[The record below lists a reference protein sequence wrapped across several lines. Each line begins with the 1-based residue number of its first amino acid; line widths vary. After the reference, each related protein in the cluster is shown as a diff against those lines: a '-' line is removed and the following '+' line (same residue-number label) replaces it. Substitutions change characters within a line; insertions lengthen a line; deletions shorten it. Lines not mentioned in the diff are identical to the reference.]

1 LALMVV
7 LGGRTWGVGPVL
19 GWGGPLARHF
29 GWIERNQAY
38 HSRKVAVAL
47 DDLLHK
53 WLLQSG

>member
-1 LALMVV
+1 MVV